1 MQGTLNEIDIRS
13 ILQLIELG
21 QRTGELL
28 VEAYHPPNVYLS
40 GDTSNKKKP
49 TLSSNLQEPWK
60 EREELGQTAS
70 SDSYQPT
77 SASDHLEPEA
87 KRGGFFSSWFVF
99 FLNGQIVYAAPGNAS
114 SARLS
119 DYLRRYKANTA
130 LEQLEISSVA
140 STHAPEYG
148 YLWTL
153 LEHNVLT
160 PAQGRTILKNMVHE
174 TLFDLLSLHNGYF
187 IFEISLALAPQ
198 LTSLEIAPLVTK
210 IMTQVQEWKQ
220 FHPHIQ
226 SPDHCPLI
234 TDEDYLRNALPEHI
248 FKTLAHWSDGKNS
261 LRQIA
266 RYLNRDLITVARAV
280 YPYVKQGSIQLLRT
294 TNREKAA
301 RKREWTL
308 NKSRKIPSIVCVDD
322 DLTLGKTVESMLH
335 SQGYEVRSIQNPL
348 EALSLLFR
356 EKPDLILCDLV
367 MPQLDGYELCGML
380 RQSTAFR
387 QTPIIMLTGKDGFI
401 DRVKARMV
409 GSTDYLTK
417 PFGASEL
424 LMLLEAYIGPG
435 TQKRG
440 NDKLAQNKGNT
451 DTSNSA

>member
-28 VEAYHPPNVYLS
+28 VEAYNHPTMYL
-40 GDTSNKKKP
+40 GGNTSKKKDYA
-49 TLSSNLQEPWK
+49 LSPNLQEQNVTGKLP
-60 EREELGQTAS
+60 QTANS
-70 SDSYQPT
+70 EEYPLTPISGQPKQ
-77 SASDHLEPEA
+77 EV
-87 KRGGFFSSWFVF
+87 KQGGCCSSWFVF
-99 FLNGQIVYAAPGNAS
+99 FLNGQIVYASPGNTS

-119 DYLRRYKANTA
+119 DYLRRYKATTA
-130 LEQLEISSVA
+130 LDQLEITSVA

-153 LEHNVLT
+153 LEHHVLT

-187 IFEISLALAPQ
+187 IFEISPALAPQ

-210 IMTQVQEWKQ
+210 IMKQVQEWKQ

-234 TDEDYLRNALPEHI
+234 TDEEYLQKALPENI
-248 FKTLAHWSDGKNS
+248 FRTLAHWSDGKNS

-266 RYLNRDLITVARAV
+266 RYINRDLITVARAV
-280 YPYVKQGSIQLLRT
+280 YPYVQQGSIQLLMAKSP
-294 TNREKAA
+294 EKIA
-301 RKREWTL
+301 RRREWTI
-308 NKSRKIPSIVCVDD
+308 NKSHRIPRIVCVDD

-335 SQGYEVRSIQNPL
+335 PQGYEVKSIQNPL
-348 EALSLLFR
+348 EAISLLFQ

-417 PFGASEL
+417 PFGADEL

-435 TQKRG
+435 AEKKEKDCSRDNT
-440 NDKLAQNKGNT
+440 LAQT
-451 DTSNSA
+451 